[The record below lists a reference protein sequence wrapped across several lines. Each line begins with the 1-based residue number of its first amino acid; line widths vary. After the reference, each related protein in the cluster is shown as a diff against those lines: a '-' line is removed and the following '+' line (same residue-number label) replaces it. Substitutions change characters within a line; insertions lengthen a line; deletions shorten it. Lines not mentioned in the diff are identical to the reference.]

1 MHKIC
6 FAIMTQRLINKL
18 SAYFSVQPIE
28 RAWIFGSFARSEQ
41 NKKSDIDILVDF
53 SNNETI
59 TLFKYVDLVNDLKKI
74 TRRKVD
80 LVENGQLKSF
90 AQESAEKDKILIYE
104 RKTKGFLLSN
114 KRRDYMGN
122 HRK

>member
-1 MHKIC
+1 MYKIS

-74 TRRKVD
+74 TGRKVD
-80 LVENGQLKSF
+80 LVENGQLKPF
-90 AQESAEKDKILIYE
+90 AQESVEKDKILIYE
-104 RKTKGFLLSN
+104 RKTKG
-114 KRRDYMGN
+114 
-122 HRK
+122 